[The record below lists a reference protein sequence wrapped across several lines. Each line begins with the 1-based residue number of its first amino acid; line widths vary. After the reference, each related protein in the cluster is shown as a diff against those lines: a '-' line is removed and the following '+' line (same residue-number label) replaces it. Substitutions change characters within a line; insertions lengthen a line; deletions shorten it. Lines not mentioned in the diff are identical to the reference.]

1 LREIGGGNRV
11 PGRSM
16 TVKTAHFDV
25 FDSAAP
31 PIFIKMR
38 APTGRHPGQTAQA
51 LPERSS
57 PAL

>member
-1 LREIGGGNRV
+1 
-11 PGRSM
+11 M